1 MANTY
6 QIFFGR
12 NIPKTDRIV
21 GLYDWRKFLRI
32 VDTIVDGYTW
42 VQANGVWKGEPED
55 GFVMTVYCEPEAAY
69 DIARTYRNAFDQE
82 SVGIVTLPKMEF
94 I

>member
-32 VDTIVDGYTW
+32 VDTIVDGS
-42 VQANGVWKGEPED
+42 
-55 GFVMTVYCEPEAAY
+55 
-69 DIARTYRNAFDQE
+69 TYFFRND
-82 SVGIVTLPKMEF
+82 
-94 I
+94 